1 MTVQNIGAGALL
13 TGTSPA
19 GKLFLPGA
27 SAFADT
33 LSIGQILQGRV
44 LRGYEEN
51 RYLVAFGSDERV
63 VDSAIPLTTGEI
75 LYGRVVGLGD
85 RVELQRV
92 YGNSRDLGS
101 QRESA
106 AVEPRPAL
114 SSTVSGAAIDNVLQR
129 YRIELTD
136 ADRATLLRAARSAND
151 PEAMGLA
158 GAMLSKLGL
167 PQTSVL
173 LEAMYRALYA
183 TGTAPSAA
191 NQAQS
196 ELLPQVIASW
206 GQSAE
211 LQASSIQQLANLVGR
226 ILEGS
231 DTAAAQPEGSRAA
244 EGARG
249 TGGSRATE
257 NSRATESSGA
267 TASGS
272 LAAGVSPGTVQ
283 YTSNRRQTD
292 LLADEDSR
300 RKVQE
305 SLAAR
310 ILNAQTGG
318 VVAHRSGLLPLL
330 VGGKLVE
337 VSFALFEQKRPAN
350 QAQGLQHRQVLFS
363 LHTERM
369 GRVDVLARI
378 TGGHVRVQ
386 ITTDSEERTSQS
398 ARHADLLKGTLSES
412 GWNVDEVAYATR
424 TDNPHNAVVR
434 SVIEHVVSLDSL
446 NRLV

>member
-27 SAFADT
+27 SPFADT
-33 LSIGQILQGRV
+33 LSLGQILQGRV
-44 LRGYEEN
+44 LRGYEDN

-63 VDSAIPLTTGEI
+63 VDSAIPLTTGEL

-106 AVEPRPAL
+106 AVEPRPSL

-136 ADRATLLRAARSAND
+136 ADRATLLRAARSADD

-173 LEAMYRALYA
+173 LEAMYRAQFA
-183 TGTAPSAA
+183 TGTAPSTV
-191 NQAQS
+191 NPTRS
-196 ELLPQVIASW
+196 ELLPQVVASW

-211 LQASSIQQLANLVGR
+211 LQASSIQQLAGLVGR

-244 EGARG
+244 AGSHATE
-249 TGGSRATE
+249 GSRATE
-257 NSRATESSGA
+257 NSRTTGPGSSQAGA
-267 TASGS
+267 AS
-272 LAAGVSPGTVQ
+272 AGTVQ

-337 VSFALFEQKRPAN
+337 VSFALFEQKRAAN
-350 QAQGLQHRQVLFS
+350 QAQGLQHRQVLFA
-363 LHTERM
+363 LHTQRM

>member
-1 MTVQNIGAGALL
+1 MSVQTIGAGVGL
-13 TGTSPA
+13 TGAATTG
-19 GKLFLPGA
+19 GKFFLPGA

-33 LSIGQILQGRV
+33 LSVGQIIQGRV
-44 LRGYEEN
+44 LRGYDDN
-51 RYLVAFGSDERV
+51 RYLVAFGDNERI
-63 VDSAIPLTTGEI
+63 VDSSIPLTTGEI

-92 YGNSRDLGS
+92 YVNAQEKSAQRD
-101 QRESA
+101 SA
-106 AVEPRPAL
+106 TIEPRPAP
-114 SSTVSGAAIDNVLQR
+114 SATVSATAVDHVLQR

-136 ADRATLLRAARSAND
+136 SDRATLMRAARTAAD

-167 PQTSVL
+167 PQTSAL
-173 LEAMYRALYA
+173 LEAMYRAQFTA
-183 TGTAPSAA
+183 GTGSSSAERL
-191 NQAQS
+191 QLES
-196 ELLPQVIASW
+196 LPQVIASW
-206 GQSAE
+206 QQSAE
-211 LQASSIQQLANLVGR
+211 LQSSSIQQLAQLVGH
-226 ILEGS
+226 ILEARIPAEAPR
-231 DTAAAQPEGSRAA
+231 TAAADSSQALQGAA
-244 EGARG
+244 
-249 TGGSRATE
+249 
-257 NSRATESSGA
+257 
-267 TASGS
+267 
-272 LAAGVSPGTVQ
+272 AAIVP
-283 YTSNRRQTD
+283 SNRRQAD

-305 SLAAR
+305 SLSAR

-337 VSFALFEQKRPAN
+337 VSFALFEQRRPAN

-363 LHTERM
+363 LQTEQM

-386 ITTDSEERTSQS
+386 ISTDSEDRTSQT
-398 ARHADLLKGTLSES
+398 ARYADQLKGSLAES

-424 TDNPHNAVVR
+424 SDTPHNAAVR

>member
-1 MTVQNIGAGALL
+1 MTVQNIGAGAPL
-13 TGTSPA
+13 TGTSTA
-19 GKLFLPGA
+19 GKFFLPGA
-27 SAFADT
+27 GAFADT
-33 LSIGQILQGRV
+33 LSIGQLIQGRV
-44 LRGYEEN
+44 LRGYDEN
-51 RYLVAFGSDERV
+51 RYLVAFGGDERV

-85 RVELQRV
+85 RVELQRM
-92 YGNSRDLGS
+92 YGNSQEKSS

-106 AVEPRPAL
+106 AVEPRPPL
-114 SSTVSGAAIDNVLQR
+114 SATVSGSAIDNVLQR

-136 ADRATLLRAARSAND
+136 ADRATLMRAARAADD

-173 LEAMYRALYA
+173 LEAMYRAQFA
-183 TGTAPSAA
+183 TGTAPSTAD
-191 NQAQS
+191 NTQRES
-196 ELLPQVIASW
+196 LPQVSASW
-206 GQSAE
+206 GQSAQ
-211 LQASSIQQLANLVGR
+211 LQASSIRELANLLGS
-226 ILEGS
+226 ILES
-231 DTAAAQPEGSRAA
+231 KTDAQPPLASASDSSQATPGSQA
-244 EGARG
+244 
-249 TGGSRATE
+249 
-257 NSRATESSGA
+257 
-267 TASGS
+267 
-272 LAAGVSPGTVQ
+272 VQ
-283 YTSNRRQTD
+283 YSPSRRQTD

-337 VSFALFEQKRPAN
+337 VSFALFEQRRPAN

-363 LHTERM
+363 LHTQQM

-386 ITTDSEERTSQS
+386 ITTDSEERTSQT
-398 ARHADLLKGTLSES
+398 ARYADLLKGSLAES
-412 GWNVDEVAYATR
+412 GWNVDEVAYGVR
-424 TDNPHNAVVR
+424 TEDPHNAVVR

-446 NRLV
+446 NRIV

>member
-1 MTVQNIGAGALL
+1 MTVQNIGAGIPL
-13 TGTSPA
+13 TGTSTA
-19 GKLFLPGA
+19 GKFFLPGA
-27 SAFADT
+27 GTFADT
-33 LSIGQILQGRV
+33 LSIGQIIQGRV
-44 LRGYEEN
+44 LRGFDEN

-63 VDSAIPLTTGEI
+63 VDSAIPLTAGEI

-85 RVELQRV
+85 RVELQRMH
-92 YGNSRDLGS
+92 GNSQERSS

-106 AVEPRPAL
+106 AVEPRPPL
-114 SSTVSGAAIDNVLQR
+114 SPAVSGSAIDNVLQR

-136 ADRATLLRAARSAND
+136 ADRTTLMRAARSADD

-173 LEAMYRALYA
+173 LEAMYRAQFA
-183 TGTAPSAA
+183 TGTAPPAA
-191 NQAQS
+191 DATRS
-196 ELLPQVIASW
+196 ESLPQVTASW
-206 GQSAE
+206 GASAQ
-211 LQASSIQQLANLVGR
+211 LQENSIRQLADLLGG
-226 ILEGS
+226 ILERKV
-231 DTAAAQPEGSRAA
+231 AAPPRADA
-244 EGARG
+244 ADV
-249 TGGSRATE
+249 SQ
-257 NSRATESSGA
+257 A
-267 TASGS
+267 TAGPE
-272 LAAGVSPGTVQ
+272 VVQ
-283 YTSNRRQTD
+283 YSPSRRQTD
-292 LLADEDSR
+292 LLSDGESR
-300 RKVQE
+300 RKLQD
-305 SLAAR
+305 SLAAT

-337 VSFALFEQKRPAN
+337 VSFALFEQRRPAN

-363 LHTERM
+363 LNTQQM

-386 ITTDSEERTSQS
+386 ITTDSEERTAQT
-398 ARHADLLKGTLSES
+398 AHYADLLKGSLSES
-412 GWNVDEVAYATR
+412 GWNVDEVAYGVRAE
-424 TDNPHNAVVR
+424 NPHNAVVR

>member
-1 MTVQNIGAGALL
+1 MTVQNIGAGVPL
-13 TGTSPA
+13 TGASAA
-19 GKLFLPGA
+19 GKFFLPGA
-27 SAFADT
+27 GAFADN
-33 LSIGQILQGRV
+33 LSVGQIIQGRV
-44 LRGYEEN
+44 LRGFDEN

-63 VDSAIPLTTGEI
+63 VDSAIPLTAGEI

-85 RVELQRV
+85 RVELQRM
-92 YGNSRDLGS
+92 YGNSQDRSS

-106 AVEPRPAL
+106 AVEPRPPL
-114 SSTVSGAAIDNVLQR
+114 SPAVSGSAIDNVLQR

-136 ADRATLLRAARSAND
+136 ADRATLMRAARSAGD

-173 LEAMYRALYA
+173 LEAMYRAQLA
-183 TGTAPSAA
+183 SGVAPPAA
-191 NQAQS
+191 VDAQR
-196 ELLPQVIASW
+196 ETLPQVIASW

-211 LQASSIQQLANLVGR
+211 LQASSIRQLADLLGS
-226 ILEGS
+226 ILERKI
-231 DTAAAQPEGSRAA
+231 AAAP
-244 EGARG
+244 
-249 TGGSRATE
+249 RATTPE
-257 NSRATESSGA
+257 AGQ
-267 TASGS
+267 
-272 LAAGVSPGTVQ
+272 AAPGLPAVQ
-283 YTSNRRQTD
+283 YSPSRQQTD
-292 LLADEDSR
+292 LLTDEDSR

-305 SLAAR
+305 SLAAM

-330 VGGKLVE
+330 VGGRLVE
-337 VSFALFEQKRPAN
+337 VSFALFEQRRPAN

-363 LHTERM
+363 LQTQQM

-386 ITTDSEERTSQS
+386 ITTDSEERTAQT
-398 ARHADLLKGTLSES
+398 AHYADLLKGSLSES
-412 GWNVDEVAYATR
+412 GWSVDEVAYGVRAE
-424 TDNPHNAVVR
+424 NPHNAVVR

>member
-1 MTVQNIGAGALL
+1 MTVQNIGAGAPL
-13 TGTSPA
+13 TGASPA
-19 GKLFLPGA
+19 GKFFLPGA

-33 LSIGQILQGRV
+33 LSMGQILQGKV
-44 LRGYEEN
+44 LRGYDEN

-92 YGNSRDLGS
+92 YSNSQEKAS

-106 AVEPRPAL
+106 PVEPRAPLSATASNSAL
-114 SSTVSGAAIDNVLQR
+114 DNLLQR
-129 YRIELTD
+129 YRIELSE
-136 ADRATLLRAARSAND
+136 ADRATLVRAARAADD

-167 PQTSVL
+167 PQSSVL
-173 LEAMYRALYA
+173 LEAMYRAQFA
-183 TGTAPSAA
+183 TGAAPSTAGTI
-191 NQAQS
+191 QRES
-196 ELLPQVIASW
+196 LPQVIASW
-206 GQSAE
+206 GLGEPS
-211 LQASSIQQLANLVGR
+211 QASSIQQLADLLGR
-226 ILEGS
+226 ILEGKNTS
-231 DTAAAQPEGSRAA
+231 EPPRASTSQVTQGFQA
-244 EGARG
+244 
-249 TGGSRATE
+249 
-257 NSRATESSGA
+257 
-267 TASGS
+267 
-272 LAAGVSPGTVQ
+272 TVQ
-283 YTSNRRQTD
+283 YSPGQRQAD
-292 LLADEDSR
+292 LLTDDESR

-337 VSFALFEQKRPAN
+337 VSFALFEQRRPAS
-350 QAQGLQHRQVLFS
+350 QAQGLQHRQIVFS
-363 LHTERM
+363 LNTEQM

-386 ITTDSEERTSQS
+386 ITTGSEERTSQT
-398 ARHADLLKGTLSES
+398 ARYADLLKGSLAAS
-412 GWNVDEVAYATR
+412 GWNVDEVAYGTR
-424 TDNPHNAVVR
+424 SENPHSAVVR

>member
-1 MTVQNIGAGALL
+1 MTVQNIGAGVPL
-13 TGTSPA
+13 TGASAA
-19 GKLFLPGA
+19 GKFFLPGA
-27 SAFADT
+27 GAFADN
-33 LSIGQILQGRV
+33 LSIGQIIQGRV
-44 LRGYEEN
+44 LRGFDEN

-63 VDSAIPLTTGEI
+63 VDSAIPLTAGEI

-85 RVELQRV
+85 RVELQRM
-92 YGNSRDLGS
+92 YGNSQDRSS

-106 AVEPRPAL
+106 AVDPRPPL
-114 SSTVSGAAIDNVLQR
+114 SPAVSGSAIDNVLQR

-136 ADRATLLRAARSAND
+136 ADRATLMRAARSAGD

-173 LEAMYRALYA
+173 LEAMYRAQLA
-183 TGTAPSAA
+183 SGAAPPAA
-191 NQAQS
+191 VDAQR
-196 ELLPQVIASW
+196 ETLPQVIASW

-211 LQASSIQQLANLVGR
+211 LQASSIRQLADLLGS
-226 ILEGS
+226 ILERKI
-231 DTAAAQPEGSRAA
+231 AAAPRAA
-244 EGARG
+244 TPE
-249 TGGSRATE
+249 
-257 NSRATESSGA
+257 
-267 TASGS
+267 ASQ
-272 LAAGVSPGTVQ
+272 AAPGLPAVQ
-283 YTSNRRQTD
+283 YSPSRQQTD
-292 LLADEDSR
+292 LLTDEDSR

-305 SLAAR
+305 SLAAM

-337 VSFALFEQKRPAN
+337 VSFALFEQRRPAN
-350 QAQGLQHRQVLFS
+350 QAQGLLHRQVLFS
-363 LHTERM
+363 LQTQQM

-386 ITTDSEERTSQS
+386 ITTDSEERTAQT
-398 ARHADLLKGTLSES
+398 AHYADLLKGSLSES
-412 GWNVDEVAYATR
+412 GWNVDEVAYGVRAE
-424 TDNPHNAVVR
+424 NPHNAVVR

>member
-1 MTVQNIGAGALL
+1 MTVQNIGGGVPL
-13 TGTSPA
+13 TGTSAA
-19 GKLFLPGA
+19 GKFFLPGA
-27 SAFADT
+27 SSFADT

-44 LRGYEEN
+44 LRGYDEN

-63 VDSAIPLTTGEI
+63 VDSAIPLTTGEV

-85 RVELQRV
+85 RVELQRM
-92 YGNSRDLGS
+92 YGNSHERSS

-106 AVEPRPAL
+106 AVEPRLPLSPA
-114 SSTVSGAAIDNVLQR
+114 VSGSAIDNVLQR

-136 ADRATLLRAARSAND
+136 ADRATLVRAARSADD

-173 LEAMYRALYA
+173 LEAMYRAQLA
-183 TGTAPSAA
+183 GGAALSAA
-191 NQAQS
+191 ADTQR
-196 ELLPQVIASW
+196 ETLPQVIVSW
-206 GQSAE
+206 GQSTE
-211 LQASSIQQLANLVGR
+211 MQASSTRQLADLLGT
-226 ILEGS
+226 ILEK
-231 DTAAAQPEGSRAA
+231 TVAAPPRAD
-244 EGARG
+244 
-249 TGGSRATE
+249 ATD
-257 NSRATESSGA
+257 STQATSG
-267 TASGS
+267 
-272 LAAGVSPGTVQ
+272 LPVIQYSP
-283 YTSNRRQTD
+283 SRRQTD
-292 LLADEDSR
+292 LLSDEESR

-305 SLAAR
+305 SLAAM

-337 VSFALFEQKRPAN
+337 VSFALFEQRRPAN

-363 LHTERM
+363 LQTQQM

-386 ITTDSEERTSQS
+386 ITTDSEERTSQT
-398 ARHADLLKGTLSES
+398 ARYADLLKGSLSES
-412 GWNVDEVAYATR
+412 GWNVDEVAYGVR
-424 TDNPHNAVVR
+424 GESPHNTVVR

>member
-1 MTVQNIGAGALL
+1 MTVQNIGAGVSL
-13 TGTSPA
+13 TGASPG

-27 SAFADT
+27 SAFADN
-33 LSIGQILQGRV
+33 LSIGQILQGKV
-44 LRGYEEN
+44 LRGYDEN

-63 VDSAIPLTTGEI
+63 VDSAIPLTAGEI

-92 YGNSRDLGS
+92 YSNSQDKGS
-101 QRESA
+101 PRESVPVDLRPPLSA
-106 AVEPRPAL
+106 TASNSAV
-114 SSTVSGAAIDNVLQR
+114 DNILQR

-136 ADRATLLRAARSAND
+136 ADRASLVRAARTADD

-167 PQTSVL
+167 PQSSVL
-173 LEAMYRALYA
+173 LEAMYRAQFA
-183 TGTAPSAA
+183 TASAPSTAGA
-191 NQAQS
+191 IERES
-196 ELLPQVIASW
+196 LPQVIAAW
-206 GQSAE
+206 GQGE
-211 LQASSIQQLANLVGR
+211 PLQGNSIQQLADLVGR
-226 ILEGS
+226 ILEGKNNADRPPPS
-231 DTAAAQPEGSRAA
+231 PTTSQATQGFQAA
-244 EGARG
+244 
-249 TGGSRATE
+249 
-257 NSRATESSGA
+257 
-267 TASGS
+267 
-272 LAAGVSPGTVQ
+272 VQ
-283 YTSNRRQTD
+283 YTPDRRQPD
-292 LLADEDSR
+292 LQADDESR
-300 RKVQE
+300 RRVQE

-337 VSFALFEQKRPAN
+337 VSFALFEQRRPAS
-350 QAQGLQHRQVLFS
+350 QAQGLQHRQVVFS
-363 LHTERM
+363 LHTEQM

-386 ITTDSEERTSQS
+386 ITTDSEERTSQT
-398 ARHADLLKGTLSES
+398 ARYADLLKGSLSES
-412 GWNVDEVAYATR
+412 GWNVDEVAYGTR
-424 TDNPHNAVVR
+424 SENPHSAVVR

>member
-1 MTVQNIGAGALL
+1 MTVQNIGAGVSL
-13 TGTSPA
+13 TGASPG

-27 SAFADT
+27 SAFADN
-33 LSIGQILQGRV
+33 LSIGQILQGKV
-44 LRGYEEN
+44 LRGYDEN

-63 VDSAIPLTTGEI
+63 VDSAIPLTAGEI

-92 YGNSRDLGS
+92 YSNSQDKS
-101 QRESA
+101 SPRES
-106 AVEPRPAL
+106 VPVDPRPPL
-114 SSTVSGAAIDNVLQR
+114 SATASNSAVDNILQR

-136 ADRATLLRAARSAND
+136 ADRASLVRAARTADD

-167 PQTSVL
+167 PQSSVL
-173 LEAMYRALYA
+173 LEAMYRAQFA
-183 TGTAPSAA
+183 TGGAPSTAGA
-191 NQAQS
+191 IERES
-196 ELLPQVIASW
+196 LPQVVAAW
-206 GQSAE
+206 GQGE
-211 LQASSIQQLANLVGR
+211 PLQGNSIQQLADLVGR
-226 ILEGS
+226 ILEGKNN
-231 DTAAAQPEGSRAA
+231 AADRPPPSATTSQATQGFQAA
-244 EGARG
+244 
-249 TGGSRATE
+249 
-257 NSRATESSGA
+257 
-267 TASGS
+267 
-272 LAAGVSPGTVQ
+272 VQ
-283 YTSNRRQTD
+283 YTPDRRQPD
-292 LLADEDSR
+292 LQADDESR
-300 RKVQE
+300 RRVQE

-337 VSFALFEQKRPAN
+337 VSFALFEQRRPAS
-350 QAQGLQHRQVLFS
+350 QAQGLQHRQVVFS
-363 LHTERM
+363 LHTEQM

-386 ITTDSEERTSQS
+386 ITTDSEERTSQT
-398 ARHADLLKGTLSES
+398 ARYADLLKGSLSES
-412 GWNVDEVAYATR
+412 GWNVDEVAYGTR
-424 TDNPHNAVVR
+424 AENPHSAVVR

>member
-1 MTVQNIGAGALL
+1 MSVQNIGAGVGL
-13 TGTSPA
+13 TGAA
-19 GKLFLPGA
+19 GTGGRLFLPGA
-27 SAFADT
+27 NAFADT
-33 LSIGQILQGRV
+33 LSVGQIIQGRV
-44 LRGYEEN
+44 LRGYDDN
-51 RYLVAFGSDERV
+51 RYLVAFGDNERV
-63 VDSAIPLTTGEI
+63 VDSSIPLTTGEI

-92 YGNSRDLGS
+92 YVNAQEKSA

-106 AVEPRPAL
+106 TVEPRPAPL
-114 SSTVSGAAIDNVLQR
+114 ATVSGTAVDNVLQR

-136 ADRATLLRAARSAND
+136 ADRATLMRAARTAQD

-173 LEAMYRALYA
+173 LEAMYRAQFA
-183 TGTAPSAA
+183 AGAVSSSAERL
-191 NQAQS
+191 QLES
-196 ELLPQVIASW
+196 LPQVTASW
-206 GQSAE
+206 QHSAE
-211 LQASSIQQLANLVGR
+211 LQSSSIQQLAQLVGH
-226 ILEGS
+226 ILEARIPAEAPR
-231 DTAAAQPEGSRAA
+231 AAAADSSQAIQGPAA
-244 EGARG
+244 AVV
-249 TGGSRATE
+249 
-257 NSRATESSGA
+257 SSD
-267 TASGS
+267 
-272 LAAGVSPGTVQ
+272 
-283 YTSNRRQTD
+283 RRQAD

-337 VSFALFEQKRPAN
+337 VSFALFEQRRPAN
-350 QAQGLQHRQVLFS
+350 QAQGLQHRQVVFS
-363 LHTERM
+363 LQTEQM

-386 ITTDSEERTSQS
+386 ISTDSEDRTSQT
-398 ARHADLLKGTLSES
+398 ARYADQLKGSLAES

-424 TDNPHNAVVR
+424 SDTPHNAAVR

>member
-1 MTVQNIGAGALL
+1 VTVQNIGAGVPL
-13 TGTSPA
+13 TGTSAA
-19 GKLFLPGA
+19 GKFFLPGA

-44 LRGYEEN
+44 LRGYDEN
-51 RYLVAFGSDERV
+51 RYLVAFGGDERV

-85 RVELQRV
+85 RVELQRM
-92 YGNSRDLGS
+92 YGNSQEKSS

-106 AVEPRPAL
+106 AVEPRPPL
-114 SSTVSGAAIDNVLQR
+114 SATVSGSAIDNVLQR

-136 ADRATLLRAARSAND
+136 ADRATLMRAARTAAD

-173 LEAMYRALYA
+173 LEAMYRAQLSV
-183 TGTAPSAA
+183 GTAPSAA
-191 NQAQS
+191 DQTQRES
-196 ELLPQVIASW
+196 IPQVVASW

-211 LQASSIQQLANLVGR
+211 LQASSIRQLADLVGS
-226 ILEGS
+226 ILDKKIEAEAPRASTS
-231 DTAAAQPEGSRAA
+231 DPSQ
-244 EGARG
+244 
-249 TGGSRATE
+249 AT
-257 NSRATESSGA
+257 SGFQA
-267 TASGS
+267 I
-272 LAAGVSPGTVQ
+272 Q
-283 YTSNRRQTD
+283 YSTTRRQTD
-292 LLADEDSR
+292 LLADEDAR

-337 VSFALFEQKRPAN
+337 VSFALFEQRRPAN

-363 LHTERM
+363 LNTPQM

-378 TGGHVRVQ
+378 TGAHVRVQ
-386 ITTDSEERTSQS
+386 ITTGSEESTSQT
-398 ARHADLLKGTLSES
+398 ARYADLLKGTLSES
-412 GWNVDEVAYATR
+412 GWNVDEVAYGTR
-424 TDNPHNAVVR
+424 TENPHNAVVR